1 MTLEIE
7 RKFLVRDT
15 SWKDQVRRSIVIKQG
30 YLSTD
35 PDRTVR
41 VRIKGDRG
49 VLTVKGRSQG
59 VSRAEFEYE
68 IPRADAEAMLLLCED
83 VPIEKIRHEILVGG
97 KLWELDVFEGEN
109 QGLVLAEIE
118 LVDEHEAFEVPAWAG
133 QEVSD
138 DVRYYNS
145 FLSKTP
151 FANWN

>member
-1 MTLEIE
+1 MAVEIE

-15 SWKDQVRRSIVIKQG
+15 SWKDSVRRSIVIKQG

-41 VRIKGDRG
+41 IRIKGDQG
-49 VLTVKGRSQG
+49 VLTVKGRSSG

-68 IPRADAEAMLLLCED
+68 IPRADAEAMLALCDD
-83 VPIEKIRHEILVGG
+83 VPIEKIRHEILVGS

-118 LVDEHEAFEVPAWAG
+118 LADENEVFELPTWAEK
-133 QEVSD
+133 EVSE

-145 FLSKTP
+145 YLSKTP
-151 FANWN
+151 YATWK

>member
-1 MTLEIE
+1 MAVEIE

-15 SWKDQVRRSIVIKQG
+15 SWKDNVRRSIVIKQG

-41 VRIKGDRG
+41 IRIKGDQG

-68 IPRADAEAMLLLCED
+68 IPRDDAEAMLLLCND
-83 VPIEKIRHEILVGG
+83 VPIEKVRNEILVGG
-97 KLWELDVFEGEN
+97 KLWELDVFEGAN

-118 LVDEHEAFEVPAWAG
+118 LADENEVFELPSWVEK
-133 QEVSD
+133 EVSE

-145 FLSKTP
+145 YLSKTP
-151 FANWN
+151 YATWK

>member
-1 MTLEIE
+1 MAVEIE

-15 SWKDQVRRSIVIKQG
+15 SWKDNVRRSIVIKQG

-41 VRIKGDRG
+41 IRIKGDQG

-68 IPRADAEAMLLLCED
+68 IPRDDAEAMLLLCND
-83 VPIEKIRHEILVGG
+83 VPIEKVRHEILVGG
-97 KLWELDVFEGEN
+97 KLWELDVFEGAN

-118 LVDEHEAFEVPAWAG
+118 LADENEVFELPSWVEK
-133 QEVSD
+133 EVSE

-145 FLSKTP
+145 YLSKTP
-151 FANWN
+151 YATWK

>member
-1 MTLEIE
+1 MAVEIE

-15 SWKDQVRRSIVIKQG
+15 SWKDSVRRSIVIKQG

-41 VRIKGDRG
+41 IRIKGDQG
-49 VLTVKGRSQG
+49 VLTVKGRSSG

-68 IPRADAEAMLLLCED
+68 TPRDDAEAMLALCDD
-83 VPIEKIRHEILVGG
+83 VPIEKIRHEILIGG
-97 KLWELDVFEGEN
+97 KLWELDVFEGAN

-118 LVDEHEAFEVPAWAG
+118 LADENEVFELPSWVEK
-133 QEVSD
+133 EVSE

-145 FLSKTP
+145 YLSKTP
-151 FANWN
+151 YATWK

>member
-1 MTLEIE
+1 MAVEIE

-15 SWKDQVRRSIVIKQG
+15 SWKDNVSRSIVIKQG

-41 VRIKGDRG
+41 IRIKGDQG

-68 IPRADAEAMLLLCED
+68 IPRDDAEAMLLLCND
-83 VPIEKIRHEILVGG
+83 VPIEKVRHEILVGG
-97 KLWELDVFEGEN
+97 KLWELDVFEGAN

-118 LVDEHEAFEVPAWAG
+118 LADENEVFELPSWVEK
-133 QEVSD
+133 EVSE

-145 FLSKTP
+145 YLSKTP
-151 FANWN
+151 YATWK

>member
-1 MTLEIE
+1 MAVEIE

-41 VRIKGDRG
+41 IRIKGERG

-68 IPRADAEAMLLLCED
+68 IPRADAEAMLLLCDD

-97 KLWELDVFEGEN
+97 KLWELDVFEGQN

-118 LVDEHEAFEVPAWAG
+118 LVVEHEAFEVPAWAG
-133 QEVSD
+133 QEVSG
-138 DVRYYNS
+138 DVRYFNS

-151 FANWN
+151 FATWN

>member
-1 MTLEIE
+1 MAVEIE

-15 SWKDQVRRSIVIKQG
+15 SWKDNVSRSIVIKQG

-41 VRIKGDRG
+41 IRIKGDQG

-68 IPRADAEAMLLLCED
+68 IPRDDAEAMLLLCND
-83 VPIEKIRHEILVGG
+83 VPIEKVRNEILVGG
-97 KLWELDVFEGEN
+97 KLWELDVFEGAN

-118 LVDEHEAFEVPAWAG
+118 LADENEVFELPSWVEK
-133 QEVSD
+133 EVSE

-145 FLSKTP
+145 YLSKTP
-151 FANWN
+151 YATWK

>member
-1 MTLEIE
+1 MAVEIE

-41 VRIKGDRG
+41 IRIKGERG

-83 VPIEKIRHEILVGG
+83 VPIEKIRHEILVGD
-97 KLWELDVFEGEN
+97 KLWELDVFEGQN

-118 LVDEHEAFEVPAWAG
+118 LVVEHEAFEVPAWAG
-133 QEVSD
+133 QEVSG
-138 DVRYYNS
+138 DVRYFNS

-151 FANWN
+151 FATWN

>member
-1 MTLEIE
+1 MAVEIE

-15 SWKDQVRRSIVIKQG
+15 SWKDSVRRSIVIKQG

-41 VRIKGDRG
+41 IRIKGDQG
-49 VLTVKGRSQG
+49 VLTVKGRSSG

-68 IPRADAEAMLLLCED
+68 IPRDDAEAMLALCDD

-97 KLWELDVFEGEN
+97 KLWELDVFEGAN

-118 LVDEHEAFEVPAWAG
+118 LADENEVFELPSWVEK
-133 QEVSD
+133 EVSE

-145 FLSKTP
+145 YLSKTP
-151 FANWN
+151 YATWK